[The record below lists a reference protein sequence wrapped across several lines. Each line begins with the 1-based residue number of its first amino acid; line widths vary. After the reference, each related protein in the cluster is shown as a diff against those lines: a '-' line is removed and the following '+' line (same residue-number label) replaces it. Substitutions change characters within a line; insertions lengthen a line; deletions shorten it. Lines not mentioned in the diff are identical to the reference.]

1 MAVNLAQ
8 QSRTVGSPALLSGCV
23 QGGLPV
29 PVVAAGPP
37 FGYGPVSLPGDD
49 LIHPDLCGH
58 VDGLLVPAALGQG
71 LNKNHC
77 LLGRCLTAD
86 SGDLH

>member
-8 QSRTVGSPALLSGCV
+8 QLRTVGSPALLGGCV

-29 PVVAAGPP
+29 PVVAARPP
-37 FGYGPVSLPGDD
+37 FGNGPISLPGHD
-49 LIHPDLCGH
+49 LIDTDLGGH
-58 VDGLLVPAALGQG
+58 IDGLLVPAALGQG